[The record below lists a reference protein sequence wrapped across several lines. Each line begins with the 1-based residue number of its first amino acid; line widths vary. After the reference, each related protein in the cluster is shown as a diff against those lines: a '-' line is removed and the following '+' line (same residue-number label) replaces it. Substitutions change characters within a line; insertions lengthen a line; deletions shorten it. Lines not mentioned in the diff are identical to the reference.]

1 MNTNMMRTKRIFFW
15 ATLLLCPIAR
25 AQSPSAQ
32 TEVDPSAV
40 TQTATPSSEV
50 TPAASNNPAPSTVAA
65 QPVDLT
71 PSTVA
76 AQAPVA
82 AQPPVSAP
90 PAAPAV
96 SLDEERRFTT
106 MVVADRPMSAAS
118 SLTVREQD
126 LRLRPIQRVSDLLR
140 VAPGLITV
148 QHAGGGKA
156 NQYLLRGFDADHG
169 TDVALTLDG
178 IPINMVSHAHGQGY
192 ADTNFIIPELIERIE
207 VFKGPYFAELGD
219 FATAGAINLV
229 TKSALPQAM
238 VSVQGGMYNTLR
250 TTVAAGPSFGKIRT
264 LIMAEGSYADGP
276 FDNPERYKK
285 YNLFAKLT
293 YDLSARSSVSLAV
306 SSYGGDWFASGQIP
320 AREVDAGRLGF
331 FGFLDPTEGGSSA
344 RQNVYLAYQ
353 LRDDKNELHALAYL
367 SRYQLR
373 LYSNFT
379 LFARDPVH
387 GDGIEQQDER
397 YLAGLRASYRRRLR
411 FRWLSFDTSVG
422 ISARFDDIENGLYQQ
437 QNRERLATTAEHQ
450 IRETSLALFAKE
462 EISFAQWAR
471 LIVGLRADYFLFD
484 VLDRAED
491 LSSLGNA
498 QGGVRGAMQISPKAT
513 LVVSPHKSTDLFVNF
528 GRGFHSNDARG
539 VVRAQDPVTPLAA
552 ALGYELGVRTR
563 LFDRLD
569 LAASFWGLS
578 LDSELVWVGDEGVT
592 EESTATRRLGFELEG
607 RLKILSW
614 LFADLD
620 LTVNDARFT
629 HNAGNANAVALAPR
643 LTIAAGLSVATPF
656 GLRGSLRFTGIGS
669 RPATEDEFLTAQ
681 GAYLLD
687 GFVGYRWRFVE
698 LGLSIENLTNSRY
711 RSAQFATTS
720 RLQSDPV
727 TSAPPPSGACP
738 SGTRTQVSDDG
749 NFAGCED
756 VHFTPGSP
764 ISVQGRLTLYF

>member
-1 MNTNMMRTKRIFFW
+1 MNTYMMRTARIFLG
-15 ATLLLCPIAR
+15 AALLASPIASR
-25 AQSPSAQ
+25 ADALAQ
-32 TEVDPSAV
+32 AETDHTA
-40 TQTATPSSEV
+40 ATPV
-50 TPAASNNPAPSTVAA
+50 APSTDAES
-65 QPVDLT
+65 T
-71 PSTVA
+71 PATK
-76 AQAPVA
+76 AQATAEASTAPLPRA
-82 AQPPVSAP
+82 IPAP
-90 PAAPAV
+90 PSSSPEPAADA
-96 SLDEERRFTT
+96 DQRFTT
-106 MVVADRPMSAAS
+106 MVVADKPMSAAS

-156 NQYLLRGFDADHG
+156 TQYLLRGFDADHG

-250 TTVAAGPSFGKIRT
+250 TTVAAGPSFGNVRT
-264 LIMAEGSYADGP
+264 LLMAEGSYADGP
-276 FDNPERYKK
+276 FDNPERFKK

-306 SSYGGDWFASGQIP
+306 SSYGGDWFASGQLP
-320 AREVDAGRLGF
+320 AREVAKGRLGF

-344 RQNVYLAYQ
+344 RQNVYLSYQ
-353 LRDDKNELHALAYL
+353 LRDDKNELTALAYL

-379 LFARDPVH
+379 FFARDPVH
-387 GDGIEQQDER
+387 GDGIEQSDAR
-397 YLAGLRASYRRRLR
+397 YLAGLRASYRRKIRLG
-411 FRWLSFDTSVG
+411 WLSLDTSVG
-422 ISARFDDIENGLYQQ
+422 VMARFDDIENGLYNQQ
-437 QNRERLATTAEHQ
+437 SRERISTTAEHQ

-462 EISFAQWAR
+462 EVSFAKWAR
-471 LIVGLRADYFLFD
+471 LIVGLRADYILFD
-484 VLDRAED
+484 VTDRAED
-491 LSSLGNA
+491 LSALGSV
-498 QGGVRGAMQISPKAT
+498 QSGVRGDVQISPKAT

-539 VVRAQDPVTPLAA
+539 VVRTVDPVTPLTA

-563 LFDRLD
+563 LFERLD

-592 EESTATRRLGFELEG
+592 EASSATRRLGAELEA

-629 HNAGNANAVALAPR
+629 HNAGNGSAVALAPR

-698 LGLSIENLTNSRY
+698 LGLSIENITNSRY
-711 RSAQFATTS
+711 RAAQFATTS
-720 RLQSDPV
+720 RLQSEPA

-738 SGTRTQVSDDG
+738 DGTRAQVGSDG

-756 VHFTPGSP
+756 VNVTPGTP
-764 ISVQGRLTLYF
+764 INVQGRLTLYF